1 MNSESFAWPGGKRA
15 ALSLTFDDARVSQ
28 VDRGLPVLNQ
38 HQVKATF
45 YVSPA
50 AMLERHEAWKQAVA
64 DGHEIGNHTL
74 NHPCSG
80 NFGFARSRPLED
92 YTLDAMERELTGATE
107 LIERELGVRPTTF
120 AYPCGQ
126 TFVGRGDRVQS
137 YVPLVA
143 RHFTMGRV
151 YRSESPF
158 SPVHG
163 DLAQAFGVHFD
174 GTTISTARAWMER
187 TISEGGWLIL
197 AGHEVGAPGP
207 MSVDSDTLRFVCEFA
222 SDPGNGLWIDTA
234 ADVAAYVGDQA
245 RA

>member
-1 MNSESFAWPGGKRA
+1 MNSESFAWARGKRA
-15 ALSLTFDDARVSQ
+15 AISLTFDDARLSQ
-28 VDRGLPVLNQ
+28 VDCGLPVLNR

-80 NFGFARSRPLED
+80 NFGFARSQALED
-92 YTLDAMERELTGATE
+92 YTLDTMERELTGATE
-107 LIERELGVRPTTF
+107 FIERELGVRPTTF

-126 TFVGRGDRVQS
+126 TFVGRDERVQS

-174 GTTISTARAWMER
+174 GMTISTARTWMEKA
-187 TISEGGWLIL
+187 IAESGWLIL

-222 SDPGNGLWIDTA
+222 SDPDNGLWIDTA
-234 ADVAAYVGDQA
+234 ADVAAYVAGQV